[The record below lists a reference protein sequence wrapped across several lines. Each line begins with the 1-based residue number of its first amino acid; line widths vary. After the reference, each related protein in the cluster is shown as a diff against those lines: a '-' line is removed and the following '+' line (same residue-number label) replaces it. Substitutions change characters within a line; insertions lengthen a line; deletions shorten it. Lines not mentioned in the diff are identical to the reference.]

1 MGNLH
6 NAGGSTYPASEVLDG
21 KDVICVYF
29 SARQCPPCRAF
40 TKLLK
45 KLYEEVD
52 GVEVIFVS
60 SDHSPEDMETF
71 MQESHGDW
79 WALEHGSMEG
89 TQTYSINHVTSVA
102 TWFP

>member
-1 MGNLH
+1 MNYIFWLSFSVLIK
-6 NAGGSTYPASEVLDG
+6 NSLQEV
-21 KDVICVYF
+21 
-29 SARQCPPCRAF
+29 
-40 TKLLK
+40 
-45 KLYEEVD
+45 E

-102 TWFP
+102 IWFP